1 MLNINNK
8 LFVDIKNFLNHP
20 WSVTPEN
27 MVKHADEINQAAK
40 AVTELRDTG
49 KGPDGSLVLFPHLP
63 YLLEENVLISEE
75 EKKSLLSLKE
85 KAKSYDAVISIG
97 IGGSYLGNQV
107 LLIYSV
113 APIGTSLQKKREVA
127 ILSSIL
133 QDKMWI
139 QSPL

>member
-1 MLNINNK
+1 MLNINNE

-49 KGPDGSLVLFPHLP
+49 KGPDGSLVLFPHLS

-75 EKKSLLSLKE
+75 EKEALFSLKE
-85 KAKSYDAVISIG
+85 EAKSYDAVISIG
-97 IGGSYLGNQV
+97 IGGSYLGK
-107 LLIYSV
+107 
-113 APIGTSLQKKREVA
+113 AGA
-127 ILSSIL
+127 F
-133 QDKMWI
+133 
-139 QSPL
+139 